1 MADKFLIRKQI
12 KPGDLV
18 FHLLYGKE
26 WIAIFIREMTI
37 LEKKSNIKDTSSN
50 REMMLVSM
58 LPGLKY
64 ENFFASHALRNYKMS
79 DSVGFVSKNW
89 LLKLEI

>member
-1 MADKFLIRKQI
+1 MTNSFLKRKEI
-12 KPGDLV
+12 KPGDIV

-26 WIAIFIREMTI
+26 WLAIFVREMTV
-37 LEKKSNIKDTSSN
+37 LEKKDSRETSGN
-50 REMMLVSM
+50 RELMLVSM

-64 ENFFASHALRNYKMS
+64 ENFFSSHALRNYKMS

-89 LLKLEI
+89 LLKLET